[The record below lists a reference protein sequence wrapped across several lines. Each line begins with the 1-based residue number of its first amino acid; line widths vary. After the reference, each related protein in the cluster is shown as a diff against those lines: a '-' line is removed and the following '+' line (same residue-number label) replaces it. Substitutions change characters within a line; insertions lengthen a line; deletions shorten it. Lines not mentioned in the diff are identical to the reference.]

1 MSRKIGRGG
10 NERGRYVARETPVSE
25 EEQALFAQAMRDVQP
40 LAGRTRVPVVP
51 AKGVRPRAVPPLIA
65 ALRANVGALG
75 SAGDA
80 SEVFAPH
87 MEIENMGEQVLARGK
102 DVDRKLLKQL
112 RQGEPAPQATLDLHG
127 RTAAFARDAVVR
139 FVSNAVA
146 GGKTSVLIV
155 HGRGHHSG
163 NDGPVLK
170 NVVMQVLSSTSLQA
184 FVLAFA
190 SAPRAL
196 GADGAT
202 MVRLRRTR

>member
-10 NERGRYVARETPVSE
+10 NERGATPPREPPVSE
-25 EEQALFAQAMRDVQP
+25 EERALFLQAMRDVQP
-40 LAGRTRVPVVP
+40 LPGKSRVPVLPTKGLARRAPAVVP
-51 AKGVRPRAVPPLIA
+51 TLRP
-65 ALRANVGALG
+65 NVGALG

-80 SEVFAPH
+80 SEKMH
-87 MEIENMGEQVLARGK
+87 MEIDNTGEQISGRSL
-102 DVDRKLLKQL
+102 DVDRKLLRQL

-127 RTAAFARDAVVR
+127 RTAAFARDAVAR
-139 FVSNAVA
+139 FVANAVA
-146 GGKTSVLIV
+146 GGKISVLIV

-170 NVVMQVLSSTSLQA
+170 NVVVQVLSSSAMQA
-184 FVLAFA
+184 FVLAFT

-202 MVRLRRTR
+202 LVRLRRAR